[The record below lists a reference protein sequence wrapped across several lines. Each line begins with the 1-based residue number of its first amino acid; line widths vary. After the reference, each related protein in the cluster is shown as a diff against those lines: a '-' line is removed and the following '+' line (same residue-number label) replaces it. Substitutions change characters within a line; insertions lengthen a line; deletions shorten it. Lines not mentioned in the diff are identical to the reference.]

1 MKTSSNN
8 LFILGLIG
16 IAVGFLVL
24 ISGSLYGYSFFV
36 SISESATT
44 PLTTSMILPFCL
56 GAMSIFFFGYKGYDM
71 LDVLLT
77 KSMAVGALVVA
88 MCPCKSEF
96 ITSEKIGLFCLSVNT
111 SNILHHIG
119 AVMLF
124 GAFIFWVGIQFRK
137 GKTFIDIDRK
147 PKQYFTK
154 QKKVRNEFYF
164 WCALTSLAG
173 VAMVALG
180 AFDLTYITNYIW
192 LGEVMMLM
200 PLSVAV
206 IIKSGIILKDKKNE
220 TKKI

>member
-16 IAVGFLVL
+16 IAIGFLVL
-24 ISGSLYGYSFFV
+24 ISGSLYGYSYFV

-77 KSMAVGALVVA
+77 KTMAVGAFVVA

-96 ITSEKIGLFCLSVNT
+96 ITSEKIGLFCLSVNA

-119 AVMLF
+119 AVLLF
-124 GAFIFWVGIQFRK
+124 GAFIFWVGVQFRK

-147 PKQYFTK
+147 EKQYFTK
-154 QKKVRNEFYF
+154 QKEKRNDIYF
-164 WCALTSLAG
+164 WCSVISIFG
-173 VAMVALG
+173 VLLIILG
-180 AFDLTYITNYIW
+180 ALNLTYLNNYVW
-192 LGEVMMLM
+192 LGEVMILI
-200 PLSVAV
+200 PLSAAV
-206 IIKSGIILKDKKNE
+206 IIKSGVILKD
-220 TKKI
+220 

>member
-16 IAVGFLVL
+16 IAIGFLVL

-77 KSMAVGALVVA
+77 KTMAVGAFVVA

-111 SNILHHIG
+111 SNTLHHSG
-119 AVMLF
+119 AIMLF
-124 GAFIFWVGIQFRK
+124 GAFIFLVGIQFRK

-147 PKQYFTK
+147 EKQYFTK
-154 QKKVRNEFYF
+154 QKQKRNDIYF
-164 WCALTSLAG
+164 WCSVISVFG
-173 VAMVALG
+173 VLLIILG
-180 AFDLTYITNYIW
+180 ALNLTYLNNYAW
-192 LGEVMMLM
+192 LGEVMILI
-200 PLSVAV
+200 PLNVAV
-206 IIKSGIILKDKKNE
+206 IIKSGVILKD
-220 TKKI
+220 